1 MKIRTNAIIGLIF
14 LSLLG
19 FVYFYEIK
27 GGEERR
33 KEAEQSK
40 QLLDFKETE
49 VERIELVRGD
59 TTIVLAKGPEGW
71 KINAPLVDR
80 ADQEAA
86 ERYLRN
92 LAESEREKTVVDSAA
107 ATPEQAAQYGLAAP
121 RLEIALGIED
131 GTEQALAFGADSP
144 TDRFTY
150 VQELGANPEIFVVRA
165 WRFDNLDKSVFDLRD
180 RRVLAFRKD
189 DVVEVR
195 RSGAVGAV
203 VLAREDGDWRVR
215 EPIAALADKDAIE
228 DLLDKLNTD
237 EIEAFVAE
245 DPDIEALKGYGF
257 EESTGMEVALLV
269 GDDRAEKRLT
279 IGRDNGQGYYYARD
293 ASRPQVF
300 LVDSTLVQE
309 LASSVDELRD
319 KKPLRFDRDA
329 VVRIALARGGISE
342 FAADKDTAGVW
353 SLSEPAGRET
363 KSWKLNSL
371 LGDLGQ
377 LEVEG
382 FAEVLPGAAT
392 EALHIELFGG
402 DQGNLDIRI
411 SRVAEAFYLQAGDD
425 GAAYIIGTDA
435 FAGLDLSLDDVAQA
449 AKEPTPAADGG

>member
-1 MKIRTNAIIGLIF
+1 MKIKTNAIIGLIF
-14 LSLLG
+14 VGLLG
-19 FVYFYEIK
+19 FVYFHEIK

-33 KEAEQSK
+33 KEAEKSR

-59 TTIVLAKGPEGW
+59 TTIVLAKGPDGW
-71 KINAPLVDR
+71 KINAPVADG

-107 ATPEQAAQYGLAAP
+107 ATPEQAAKYGLAEP
-121 RLEIALGIED
+121 RLKIVLGIEG

-150 VQELGANPEIFVVRA
+150 VQKLGANPEIFVVRA
-165 WRFDNLDKSVFDLRD
+165 WRFDNLDKGVFDLRD
-180 RRVLAFRKD
+180 RRVLAFGKD

-195 RSGAVGAV
+195 RSGAAGAV
-203 VLAREDGDWRVR
+203 VLARADGNWRLR
-215 EPIAALADKDAIE
+215 EPVAALADKDAVE
-228 DLLDKLNTD
+228 GLLDKLDTA
-237 EIEAFVAE
+237 EIESFVAE
-245 DPDIEALKGYGF
+245 DPDAEALKGYGI
-257 EESTGMEVALLV
+257 EGARGMEVALLV
-269 GDDRAEKRLT
+269 GGDRAEKRLA
-279 IGRDNGQGYYYARD
+279 IGWDNGQGRYYARD

-309 LASSVDELRD
+309 LVRGVDDLRD
-319 KKPLRFDRDA
+319 KQPLRFDRDA
-329 VVRIALARGGISE
+329 VARIALARGGVAE
-342 FAADKDTAGVW
+342 FAAEKDTAGVW
-353 SLSEPAGRET
+353 GLSEPTGRET
-363 KSWKLNSL
+363 KSWKLNGL

-382 FAEVLPGAAT
+382 FAEALPAAAT
-392 EALHIELFGG
+392 EVLRIELSGG
-402 DQGNLDIRI
+402 DQGHQDIRI
-411 SRVAEAFYLQAGDD
+411 SRAAEVFYLQVEND
-425 GAAYIIGTDA
+425 GAVYIIGADA

-449 AKEPTPAADGG
+449 AKEPAPAADGG